1 MILYVLIF
9 LLLLYFFVSY
19 FRKEGFENDKD
30 TEYKTFINNNIYN
43 TFYTKN
49 YDDMIH
55 TAPYESD
62 VIKKLS
68 PYFDNNTNLLV
79 TGTKTGHIIELLN
92 GSMEI
97 TGMDNSEAMI
107 QMSKYK
113 YPHNNYVYGDYE
125 NKKVFQ
131 QNTFTHILC
140 PLFTIYT
147 VDLDAYLETC
157 NYWLIHKG
165 YMFIVYFKEGF
176 DIMNITNHYPS
187 DYFKL
192 NYKYNIELNK
202 NIITEKITNNK
213 FDVRT
218 NKLYL
223 NDISN
228 LEGSAMK
235 NGFRV
240 INTIDVPDLKNAYI
254 LILQKY

>member
-9 LLLLYFFVSY
+9 LLLLYFFISY
-19 FRKEGFENDKD
+19 FRKEGYENND

-55 TAPYESD
+55 TAPYESE
-62 VIKKLS
+62 VMKKIS
-68 PYFDNNTNLLV
+68 EYFDDNSNLLV
-79 TGTKTGHIIELLN
+79 TGSKTGHIVELLK
-92 GSMEI
+92 GMEI
-97 TGMDNSEAMI
+97 TGMDNSEAMVK
-107 QMSKYK
+107 MSKYK
-113 YPHNNYVYGDYE
+113 YPDNNYVYGEYE
-125 NKKVFQ
+125 NKNVFQ
-131 QNTFTHILC
+131 QNKFTHVIC
-140 PLFTIYT
+140 PLFTIYS
-147 VDLDAYLETC
+147 VDLDPFLENC

-176 DIMNITNHYPS
+176 DIKHITNHYPS

-192 NYKYNIELNK
+192 NYTYSIELNK

-213 FDVRT
+213 FEVRT
-218 NKLYL
+218 NKLFL
-223 NDISN
+223 NDIAN
-228 LEGSAMK
+228 LENSAMK

-240 INTIDVPDLKNAYI
+240 INTLDVPELPNAYI

>member
-1 MILYVLIF
+1 MILYILIF
-9 LLLLYFFVSY
+9 LLLLYFSVSY
-19 FRKEGFENDKD
+19 FRKEGYENNN

-43 TFYTKN
+43 KFYTKN

-68 PYFDNNTNLLV
+68 DYFDNNTNLLV
-79 TGTKTGHIIELLN
+79 TGTKTGHIIELLK
-92 GSMEI
+92 GMEI
-97 TGMDNSEAMI
+97 TGMDNSEAMV

-113 YPHNNYVYGDYE
+113 YPDNNYVYGDYE
-125 NKKVFQ
+125 NKNVFNK
-131 QNTFTHILC
+131 NTFTHILC

-147 VDLDAYLETC
+147 VDMDIFLENC
-157 NYWLIHKG
+157 NNWLIHKG
-165 YMFIVYFKEGF
+165 YMFIVYFKDGF
-176 DIMNITNHYPS
+176 DIKNITNHYPS

-192 NYKYNIELNK
+192 NYTYDIELK
-202 NIITEKITNNK
+202 KSIITEKITNNK

-218 NKLYL
+218 NKLFL

-228 LEGSAMK
+228 LDNSAMK

-240 INTIDVPDLKNAYI
+240 INTIDVPDLPNAYI
-254 LILQKY
+254 MILQKY